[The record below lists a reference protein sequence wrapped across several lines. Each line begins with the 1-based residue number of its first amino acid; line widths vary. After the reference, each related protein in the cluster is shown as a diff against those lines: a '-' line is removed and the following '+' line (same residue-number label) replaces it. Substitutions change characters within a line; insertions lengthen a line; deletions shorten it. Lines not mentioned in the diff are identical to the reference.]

1 MTRDSDLA
9 ELVGRLAEVRVL
21 AVGDVMLDRFV
32 YGAVER
38 ISPEAPVPVLRIERV
53 QAMLACVMPGLREGA
68 CTTCGPTP

>member
-38 ISPEAPVPVLRIERV
+38 ISPEAPIPVL
-53 QAMLACVMPGLREGA
+53 AAK
-68 CTTCGPTP
+68 